1 MNIGQS
7 ASFRVQ
13 SGERIFY
20 RGQTQFTDP
29 PIILLHGLSQQSRYW
44 QLVEHEL
51 QRPCISVDLRG
62 HGDSQDF
69 GPDSHFSIQSI
80 AQDVIE
86 LMDFL
91 DIPSAHI
98 VGHSWGASVALRI
111 SVSAS
116 QRVLSCTLID
126 GGAFNPRDLIPNTV
140 SSIGELRDLLTPPTG
155 PFTREML
162 VNHYQELGGTD
173 ISRGTE
179 SSKVFEAVADTYVD
193 SESGGFVTKLGL
205 TRHMKVLDGLLA
217 YTHIADIQQIH
228 VPTWVVICRNDN
240 FWNIAKSDSIPLL
253 LDNDLIHVQN
263 WYGCVHD
270 VPLQRPIAVAE
281 LISTIATLTDD

>member
-7 ASFRVQ
+7 ASFCVQ

-20 RGQTQFTDP
+20 RGQSHLTDP

-51 QRPCISVDLRG
+51 QRSCIAVDLRG

-69 GPDSHFSIQSI
+69 GPDSHFSIESV
-80 AQDVIE
+80 AQDVID
-86 LMDFL
+86 LMDVL
-91 DIPSAHI
+91 DISSAHI
-98 VGHSWGASVALRI
+98 VGHSWGSSIALRI
-111 SVSAS
+111 AVSAS
-116 QRVLSCTLID
+116 QRILSCTLID
-126 GGAFNPRDLIPNTV
+126 GGAFNPQDLIPNIV
-140 SSIGELRDLLTPPTG
+140 SSVDELRELLTPPTG

-173 ISRGTE
+173 
-179 SSKVFEAVADTYVD
+179 SSPVLEAVSETYVD
-193 SESGGFVTKLGL
+193 SGSGDFVTKLGL

-217 YTHIADIQQIH
+217 YNYLADIQKIR
-228 VPTWVVICRNDN
+228 VPTWVVICRSDDL
-240 FWNIAKSDSIPLL
+240 WNVAKAESIPLL
-253 LDNDLIHVQN
+253 LNNDLIHVQN
-263 WYGCVHD
+263 WYGCLHD
-270 VPLQRPIAVAE
+270 VPLQRPSSVAE